1 MQQPVTRKEWLAKR
15 NQPDLRVVR
24 RNSRG
29 YREPHRKSS
38 IELGQDALAIQRQI
52 NMIECELCCES
63 YRHPH
68 DFLTLYNCRHQ
79 YCKRCVLR
87 HTTICITE
95 GRIEVPCP
103 GCSEDIHPSDI
114 KIITD
119 DDRILYEKYEMFSVR
134 RVLMTMDD
142 MRFCPAPDCG
152 FAVIVPNGSRCP
164 RISCYNPRCQEEFC
178 FDCKQFWHQG
188 KACVE
193 FSPNDPTSCRPC
205 PRCQTLIMKA
215 NDGSCNHMT
224 CTMCR
229 AEFCWLCLKEIT
241 DFHYMSPTG
250 CTFWG
255 KKPWSAKRKL
265 MWQIGTLIGTPAVVV
280 ATAVVSVPL
289 IMGLVPYSIG
299 KKVYRKMKSESKAK
313 RAISTAAAVTG
324 SAIVSPV
331 VAGVAVVLGV
341 PLAIGYTYIM
351 VPKALIHDVT
361 DMMNKKKQPEIMEI
375 TAGELLKLS
384 MDESEE
390 LCKKPS
396 TIVTSSET
404 SEYRNADGSAPGP
417 SSVTSSDYSEDFD
430 STDFVELTTD
440 SDSF

>member
-15 NQPDLRVVR
+15 NQPDLRAVR

-29 YREPHRKSS
+29 YREPHRKCS
-38 IELGQDALAIQRQI
+38 IELGQDALAIQR

-63 YRHPH
+63 YSHPLE
-68 DFLTLYNCRHQ
+68 FLTLYNCRHQ
-79 YCKRCVLR
+79 YCKR
-87 HTTICITE
+87 
-95 GRIEVPCP
+95 
-103 GCSEDIHPSDI
+103 
-114 KIITD
+114 IITID
-119 DDRILYEKYEMFSVR
+119 DPILYEKYEMFSVR
-134 RVLMTMDD
+134 RVLMTMED

-188 KACVE
+188 KPCVE

-361 DMMNKKKQPEIMEI
+361 DMMNKKRQPEIMEI

-396 TIVTSSET
+396 TSSET
-404 SEYRNADGSAPGP
+404 PSEYRNADGSAPGP

-440 SDSF
+440 SD